1 MARTF
6 AHDPTLPAS
15 HDPEASHALP
25 PGDSG
30 AGAAGAVPDFRA
42 RTVVGVF
49 DTLNTA
55 DAAADALRAAGYPL
69 DQLSVAHAPA
79 GTPPS
84 VGAEDTRAAEGT
96 AAGAAAGALLG
107 GALGLTAVALTG
119 GGALLVAGP
128 ILAALGGGA
137 VGGLTGSFVGLGIPT
152 DHAERYDKAVR
163 AGGALVAINVSDE
176 AAAHAAA
183 EMLRGQGARD
193 VEDFTP
199 AL

>member
-1 MARTF
+1 MAPTF
-6 AHDPTLPAS
+6 RSDSTRPTTEDAA
-15 HDPEASHALP
+15 ASHALP
-25 PGDSG
+25 PGDRG
-30 AGAAGAVPDFRA
+30 AGTAGTVPDVQA

-49 DTLNTA
+49 DTLDAA
-55 DAAADALRAAGYPL
+55 DGAADALHAAGYPL
-69 DQLSVAHAPA
+69 DQLSVAHAPE

-84 VGAEDTRAAEGT
+84 VGAEVTRAAEGT

-163 AGGALVAINVSDE
+163 AGGALVAINVPDDDD
-176 AAAHAAA
+176 AHAAA

-199 AL
+199 TL